1 MHPVTEPEGL
11 AREGRGPL
19 EWASEDLDVG
29 DRRHSL
35 EWLEADGLGG
45 FACGTAAGPSVRRYH
60 GWYCPP
66 APAAARR
73 RPLVAGCEEFV
84 WCDGEAAA
92 LSDETPAGQGQ
103 AGSGGGLVR
112 FALEPFPTWRH
123 EFDRFSIERSLCLVR
138 GRSIA
143 LARSANRGARSV
155 GLRARPLLRVGEPRT
170 PAVRNRAREVPV
182 EVRGDA
188 AWIGPLN
195 DAPRLFLR
203 GTGAQAVAE
212 ASLRQ
217 GGAGDDGADEDLW
230 GPVAWDWVLPPGEEA
245 YLLFSTEDVST
256 DPAHLIEAERRRR
269 TAAATE
275 NPLFDELARRA
286 EVFLVDGDSRDGA
299 IVAGYPEPD
308 GPEQDTMIPVPGLTL
323 ATGRYAGVARAVN
336 AAAARLRA
344 SFLSGLDSG
353 RTPTGFASADAPLW
367 FVLAVEWF
375 TRARRDPSRPTPLLA
390 AVRSVL
396 GAYRH
401 GEWPGIAVGPDGLI
415 SGHLPGRPLT
425 WMNAM
430 VDAAPV
436 TPRYGRAVEVNAL
449 WHAALKAT
457 ARLERLA
464 EENARARE
472 LETEAWHVGKRFN
485 DVFWSPEKEYL
496 YDVVGP
502 DGSDASLRPNQIFA
516 VSLCDDL
523 LPPHRARAVYWAVRS
538 RLLTPLGLRTLDPRD
553 PRYRGHCAG
562 SARERA
568 LALHQG
574 AAWPWLMGAFAD
586 AHFRVLGRT
595 PETRRSMQVWLE
607 ALKAHIAEAGVGSIS
622 EVFDGDDPQAPRGC
636 FAEARSVAEI
646 ARILFT
652 YLKD

>member
-1 MHPVTEPEGL
+1 
-11 AREGRGPL
+11 
-19 EWASEDLDVG
+19 
-29 DRRHSL
+29 
-35 EWLEADGLGG
+35 
-45 FACGTAAGPSVRRYH
+45 
-60 GWYCPP
+60 
-66 APAAARR
+66 
-73 RPLVAGCEEFV
+73 VAGCEEFV
-84 WCDGEAAA
+84 WCDGDAAV
-92 LSDETPAGQGQ
+92 LSGETPAG
-103 AGSGGGLVR
+103 AGEAGAGGGLVR

-143 LARSANRGARSV
+143 IARYANRGPRSV
-155 GLRARPLLRVGEPRT
+155 GLRARPLLRASEPQSPESRT
-170 PAVRNRAREVPV
+170 HAREVPV
-182 EVRGDA
+182 EVSGDA
-188 AWIGPLN
+188 AWIGPLD
-195 DAPRLFLR
+195 DAPRIFLR
-203 GTGAQAVAE
+203 GAGARALADPGR
-212 ASLRQ
+212 RQ
-217 GGAGDDGADEDLW
+217 EGVGANGTNEELW
-230 GPVAWDWVLPPGEEA
+230 GPVAWDWVLPPGQEA

-269 TAAATE
+269 RAAAPTE
-275 NPLFDELARRA
+275 NALFDELARRA
-286 EVFLVDGDSRDGA
+286 EVFVVDGDSRDGA
-299 IVAGYPEPD
+299 IVAGYPETSDPVRD
-308 GPEQDTMIPVPGLTL
+308 SMFPVPGLTL
-323 ATGRYAGVARAVN
+323 ATGRYAGVARVVN

-344 SFLSGLDSG
+344 SFLSGLESG
-353 RTPTGFASADAPLW
+353 RAPAGFASADAPLW

-396 GAYRH
+396 AAYRE
-401 GEWPGIAVGPDGLI
+401 GEWPGIAVGPDGLV

-436 TPRYGRAVEVNAL
+436 TPRYGRAVEVNVL
-449 WHAALKAT
+449 WHAALKAA

-472 LETEAWHVGKRFN
+472 LESEAWHVGKRFN

-523 LPPHRARAVYWAVRS
+523 LPPHRARAVYRAVRV

-562 SARERA
+562 SARDRA

-574 AAWPWLMGAFAD
+574 SAWPWLMGAFAD
-586 AHFRVLGRT
+586 AHFRVLGQT
-595 PETRRSMQVWLE
+595 PETRRSMQLWLE

-622 EVFDGDDPQAPRGC
+622 EVFDGDEPQAPRGC
-636 FAEARSVAEI
+636 FAEARAVAEI
-646 ARILFT
+646 SRILFT

>member
-1 MHPVTEPEGL
+1 VNPVTEPGSL
-11 AREGRGPL
+11 AREGRSPL
-19 EWASEDLDVG
+19 EWASEDLEVG
-29 DRRHSL
+29 DRRRSL

-45 FACGTAAGPSVRRYH
+45 FACGTAGGPSVRRYH
-60 GWYCPP
+60 GWYSPP
-66 APAAARR
+66 APPAARR

-84 WCDGEAAA
+84 WCDGEAAL
-92 LSDETPAGQGQ
+92 LSDEIRAVTGGA
-103 AGSGGGLVR
+103 SGGRGLVR

-123 EFDRFSIERSLCLVR
+123 ELDRFSIERSLCLVR

-143 LARSANRGARSV
+143 IARYANRGARSI
-155 GLRARPLLRVGEPRT
+155 GLRARPLLRAGEPQNT
-170 PAVRNRAREVPV
+170 ARNGAREVPV
-182 EVRGDA
+182 EIHGEA
-188 AWIGPLN
+188 AWIGPVN

-203 GTGAQAVAE
+203 GPGARALAE
-212 ASLRQ
+212 TRSGPDE
-217 GGAGDDGADEDLW
+217 GGGNGTDEELW

-256 DPAHLIEAERRRR
+256 DPAHLLEAERSRRR
-269 TAAATE
+269 AAAPSE

-286 EVFLVDGDSRDGA
+286 EVFLVDGDSRDGS
-299 IVAGYPEPD
+299 IVAGYPDHPGRD
-308 GPEQDTMIPVPGLTL
+308 SMIPVQGLTL

-336 AAAARLRA
+336 SAAARLRA
-344 SFLSGLDSG
+344 SLLSGLDSG
-353 RTPTGFASADAPLW
+353 RAPAGFASSDAPLW

-375 TRARRDPSRPTPLLA
+375 TRARRDPSRPTPLLS

-396 GAYRH
+396 AAYRQ
-401 GEWPGIAVGPDGLI
+401 GEWPGIAVGPDGLV
-415 SGHLPGRPLT
+415 SGHFPGRALT
-425 WMNAM
+425 WMNAV

-436 TPRYGRAVEVNAL
+436 TPRYGRAVEVNVL
-449 WHAALKAT
+449 WHAALKAA

-464 EENARARE
+464 EEGARARE

-516 VSLCDDL
+516 VSLRDDL
-523 LPPHRARAVYWAVRS
+523 LPPHRARAVYWAVRG
-538 RLLTPLGLRTLDPRD
+538 RLLTPFGLRTLDPRD
-553 PRYRGHCAG
+553 PRYRGHCGG

-586 AHFRVLGRT
+586 AHFRVLGQT

-607 ALKAHIAEAGVGSIS
+607 ALKAHVAEAGVGSIS
-622 EVFDGDDPQAPRGC
+622 EVFDGDEPQAPRGC

-646 ARILFT
+646 SRIFLT

>member
-1 MHPVTEPEGL
+1 MVETGSL
-11 AREGRGPL
+11 ARESRSPL
-19 EWASEDLDVG
+19 EWACEDLDVG

-45 FACGTAAGPSVRRYH
+45 FACGTAGGPSVRRYH

-73 RPLVAGCEEFV
+73 RPLVAGCEELV
-84 WCDGEAAA
+84 WCDGETAV
-92 LSDETPAGQGQ
+92 LSDETRAGP
-103 AGSGGGLVR
+103 GGGLVR

-123 EFDRFSIERSLCLVR
+123 EFDHFSIERSLCLVR

-143 LARSANRGARSV
+143 IARYANRGARSV
-155 GLRARPLLRVGEPRT
+155 GLRARPLLRVGEPRS
-170 PAVRNRAREVPV
+170 PAARNRAREVPV

-203 GTGAQAVAE
+203 GTGAQGVA
-212 ASLRQ
+212 Q
-217 GGAGDDGADEDLW
+217 AGCREKAGEKSRADEELW
-230 GPVAWDWVLPPGEEA
+230 GPVAWDWVLPPGQET

-256 DPAHLIEAERRRR
+256 DPAHLLEAERRRR
-269 TAAATE
+269 TSAPTE

-286 EVFLVDGDSRDGA
+286 EVFLVDGDGRDGS
-299 IVAGYPEPD
+299 IVPGYPPD
-308 GPEQDTMIPVPGLTL
+308 DPGRDSMIPVPGLTL

-336 AAAARLRA
+336 AAAARLRT
-344 SFLSGLDSG
+344 SFLSGPDSG
-353 RTPTGFASADAPLW
+353 RAPAGFTSADGPLW

-396 GAYRH
+396 AAFRH
-401 GEWPGIAVGPDGLI
+401 GERPGIAVGPDGLV

-425 WMNAM
+425 WMDAM
-430 VDAAPV
+430 VDATPV

-449 WHAALKAT
+449 WHAALKAA

-472 LETEAWHVGKRFN
+472 LESEAWHVGKRFN

-502 DGSDASLRPNQIFA
+502 DGSDMSLRPNQIFA
-516 VSLCDDL
+516 ISLSDDL
-523 LPPHRARAVYWAVRS
+523 LPPHRARAVYWVVRG

-595 PETRRSMQVWLE
+595 PETRRSMQMWLE

-622 EVFDGDDPQAPRGC
+622 EVFDGDEPQVPRGC

-652 YLKD
+652 YLRN